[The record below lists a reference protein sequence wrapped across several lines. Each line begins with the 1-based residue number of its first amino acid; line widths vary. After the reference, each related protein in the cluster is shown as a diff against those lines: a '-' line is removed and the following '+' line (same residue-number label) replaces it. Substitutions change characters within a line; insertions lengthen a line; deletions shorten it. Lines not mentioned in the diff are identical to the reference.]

1 MIEIFAIQHDQINC
15 ISLLVALMESNLT
28 SSNIQLI

>member
-1 MIEIFAIQHDQINC
+1 MIEIFIRFNMIKC
-15 ISLLVALMESNLT
+15 ISFIALMESNLT